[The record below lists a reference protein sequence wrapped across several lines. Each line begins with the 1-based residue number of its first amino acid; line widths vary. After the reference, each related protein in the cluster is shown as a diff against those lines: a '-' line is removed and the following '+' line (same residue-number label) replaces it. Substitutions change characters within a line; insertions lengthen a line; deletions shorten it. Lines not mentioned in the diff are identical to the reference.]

1 MAQKRQEWQHHPPP
15 RPVSRHR
22 KFQNRQAIGSAERAQ
37 RKDTAAIYR
46 ANWALTEATF
56 GNTVEALS
64 GATKVLALSTRR
76 SVQAAAALTLGLAGD
91 PARAQ
96 ALAED
101 LAKRFP
107 EDTDVQSTV
116 LPTVRIQLI
125 LKGNNNAD
133 VMEIVQRTT
142 PYQLELLDQLVS
154 TYIRGNAYVA
164 AHRGTEAAAEFQKI
178 VDHPGLVKCGT
189 QGPLALLGLARAY
202 ALQGD
207 TAKAKAAYQD
217 FLTLWKDAD
226 PDIPIFIAAKA
237 EYAKLH

>member
-1 MAQKRQEWQHHPPP
+1 LI
-15 RPVSRHR
+15 HR
-22 KFQNRQAIGSAERAQ
+22 AIESAERAQ
-37 RKDTAAIYR
+37 RKDVTAIYR
-46 ANWALTEATF
+46 ADWALREATF
-56 GNTVEALS
+56 GYTAEALS
-64 GATKVLALSTRR
+64 GATKTLKLSIGRG
-76 SVQAAAALTLGLAGD
+76 VQTAAALTLALAGD
-91 PARAQ
+91 PVRAQ
-96 ALAED
+96 AVAED
-101 LAKRFP
+101 PAKRFP
-107 EDTDVQSTV
+107 EDTDVHATV

-125 LKGNNNAD
+125 LNGNNNAD
-133 VMEIVQRTT
+133 VTEIVQRTT
-142 PYQLELLDQLVS
+142 PYELELFDGLIT
-154 TYIRGNAYVA
+154 TYVRGYAYVA

-237 EYAKLH
+237 EYAKLQ